1 MRRTHVADHDNNNTA
16 AAANDDHDDDDTDH
30 DLPRDEDDAVSAVR
44 SSADRNAYW
53 WHPVRGSRDVL
64 IKNNGTEL
72 DKGRYKYY
80 ILYYIHHIDMKREK
94 SRKGYNNKNIN
105 KVQP

>member
-16 AAANDDHDDDDTDH
+16 AAAAAANDDHDDDADADTDH
-30 DLPRDEDDAVSAVR
+30 DLTRDEDDAVSAAC

-64 IKNNGTEL
+64 IKNNGTAL
-72 DKGRYKYY
+72 AKCRYKYY
-80 ILYYIHHIDMKREK
+80 ISYHMQHIDIKKQK
-94 SRKGYNNKNIN
+94 SRKG
-105 KVQP
+105 

>member
-16 AAANDDHDDDDTDH
+16 AAANDDHDDDADDDTDH

-80 ILYYIHHIDMKREK
+80 ISYAPHWYEETEVKE
-94 SRKGYNNKNIN
+94 NIN
-105 KVQP
+105 KVHP